1 MDCVWFLSLFFL
13 TDLLVFF
20 FTLQFFKFTILL
32 HVFKI
37 VFFPDESLL
46 NAFSAHVGITIAS
59 LTASEDDYRV
69 EMKEA
74 LRLIKNQKKYLDQVD
89 NLL

>member
-1 MDCVWFLSLFFL
+1 
-13 TDLLVFF
+13 
-20 FTLQFFKFTILL
+20 
-32 HVFKI
+32 
-37 VFFPDESLL
+37 L

-59 LTASEDDYRV
+59 LTASDDDYRV